1 MVKMTRENTFLSP
14 ADSCPAPGLDTDTP
28 NAETRRRER
37 QLHYVEHRLVPV
49 NLIFLQ
55 TSRLELEEFSQCTEK
70 PLLGP
75 TRLLGIFIKEKALWK
90 HREGSLQTVKQ
101 GLCSILAI
109 SSLVAG
115 MLLAGW

>member
-37 QLHYVEHRLVPV
+37 QLHYVEHRLLTA
-49 NLIFLQ
+49 NLRLLQKFL
-55 TSRLELEEFSQCTEK
+55 QCTEK
-70 PLLGP
+70 PLLGS
-75 TRLLGIFIKEKALWK
+75 TRLLGTFIKETALWK
-90 HREGSLQTVKQ
+90 HREGSLQTVEQ
-101 GLCSILAI
+101 THHTGLCSILAI